1 MPGVDTPA
9 RRARTCETA
18 AARRAHIWRL
28 ALRWTAVGMLEAER
42 QFCMVVGYGDL
53 ARLASRSSRNSPVP
67 SPTLS
72 RANRP
77 LSSPPPDITPG
88 PLPRSSMP
96 AGTCSEGGR
105 SAVQPTRLLV
115 LASGM
120 GSRLRSEASPKPLVE
135 LGGISLVERALA
147 GARQAG
153 FDEVVV
159 VTGHRAEE
167 IDRHVLEVSRRR
179 GIAVTVVRNE
189 RYREGNG
196 LSALAARERV
206 GCEPFALVMA
216 DHVFSPSLLQRL
228 KRASV
233 EPGEVLVAVDP
244 RLGQAASVDPDDA
257 MKVRIADGGIRAI
270 GKRLAVYDAFDVGPF
285 VCGPALFDAIEP
297 SVPAGASSLAGA
309 IQVLANGRV
318 ARALAI
324 GDEDWWFDVDTPR
337 DHRNG
342 SRHLLRVTG
351 KALDGAIAAR
361 LNRTLSQRVVTPVLL
376 AVFPRIT
383 PNQVTLLAFT
393 VVVAAAAGFAGGAPV
408 AAAVLVALASV
419 LDGSDGE
426 IARLTYRSSPYGAFL
441 DAVLDRAADGILV
454 TGAAIYLATD
464 AHLAAVLGDAQIP
477 VALAVSGVALI
488 GHLLVSY
495 TTAKAAVDLGHRY
508 RGHLLGGGRGRDLR
522 LFLVTLGALAAAVE
536 PLALLV
542 ALAAVGL
549 LCAWIV
555 VVRLRWSWWAAG
567 PGSQYAGVRAVALD
581 FDGTVADSMGFLT
594 DLAVGLLVELGFER
608 AEAARR
614 YLATA
619 GSEFATQLDELAP
632 GHPRLAEVATRFEA
646 EKTRW
651 MGCCELFTDV
661 VPAVERL
668 PAAGVPVL
676 LCSSTRVA
684 LVREFCERYGLL
696 QRFASVDGW
705 GPRHTKS
712 MQLVSAVAA
721 AGFDG
726 HEVVFVGDSRRDADV
741 ARAAGTRFVGLVRAG
756 HPDALAGSGA
766 KVVGSLSDLAAEIV
780 HAIRCPLTRESHA
793 SGRVPARAVEPALSR
808 FKAEAPEVGVIVG
821 PHQP

>member
-1 MPGVDTPA
+1 MREVDRMQPS
-9 RRARTCETA
+9 
-18 AARRAHIWRL
+18 RL
-28 ALRWTAVGMLEAER
+28 V
-42 QFCMVVGYGDL
+42 
-53 ARLASRSSRNSPVP
+53 
-67 SPTLS
+67 
-72 RANRP
+72 
-77 LSSPPPDITPG
+77 
-88 PLPRSSMP
+88 
-96 AGTCSEGGR
+96 
-105 SAVQPTRLLV
+105 V

-120 GSRLRSEASPKPLVE
+120 GSRLRSKAGPKPLVE

-147 GARQAG
+147 GARDAG

-159 VTGHRAEE
+159 VTGHRGEQ

-179 GIAVTVVRNE
+179 GIAVTLVRNE

-196 LSALAARERV
+196 LSALAARGRL
-206 GCEPFALVMA
+206 GSEPFALVMA
-216 DHVFSPSLLQRL
+216 DHVFSPSLVQRL
-228 KRASV
+228 KHVSV
-233 EPGEVLVAVDP
+233 EPGEIIVAVDP
-244 RLGQAASVDPDDA
+244 RLGRAAAVDPDDA
-257 MKVRIADGGIRAI
+257 MKVRIADGGVRAI
-270 GKRLAVYDAFDVGPF
+270 GKQLAVYDAFDVGAF
-285 VCGPALFDAIEP
+285 VCGTALFDAIETA
-297 SVPAGASSLAGA
+297 VAAGDSSLAGA

-318 ARALAI
+318 ARALTI

-383 PNQVTLLAFT
+383 PNQVTLLAFA

-408 AAAVLVALASV
+408 AAAVLVALASM

-426 IARLTYRSSPYGAFL
+426 VARLTHRSSPYGAFL
-441 DAVLDRAADGILV
+441 DAVLDRAADGILI

-464 AHLAAVLGDAQIP
+464 AHLAALLGDAQIP
-477 VALAVSGVALI
+477 LALSVSGAARV

-508 RGHLLGGGRGRDLR
+508 RGRLLGGGHGRDLR
-522 LFLVTLGALAAAVE
+522 LFLITLGALAAAVE

-542 ALAAVGL
+542 VLGAVGL

-594 DLAVGLLVELGFER
+594 DLAVGLLVDELDFEP
-608 AEAARR
+608 AEATRQ

-619 GSEFATQLDELAP
+619 GSDFATQLDELAP
-632 GHPRLAEVATRFEA
+632 GNPRLAEVASRFEA

-651 MGCCELFTDV
+651 MGGCEMFPDV

-668 PAAGVPVL
+668 AAAGVPVL
-676 LCSSTRVA
+676 LCRRTRVA
-684 LVREFCERYGLL
+684 LVREFCERHGLL
-696 QRFASVDGW
+696 ERFASVDGW
-705 GPRHTKS
+705 GPRRTKFV
-712 MQLVSAVAA
+712 QLVSGNPP
-721 AGFDG
+721 AG
-726 HEVVFVGDSRRDADV
+726 V
-741 ARAAGTRFVGLVRAG
+741 ARM
-756 HPDALAGSGA
+756 
-766 KVVGSLSDLAAEIV
+766 
-780 HAIRCPLTRESHA
+780 
-793 SGRVPARAVEPALSR
+793 
-808 FKAEAPEVGVIVG
+808 
-821 PHQP
+821 